1 MGWHLDGGVLA
12 ADIKK
17 GTCRCTRVCRNC
29 RVPPVISLHC
39 FKPARPAH
47 ASPFH
52 FPPSRGSRCPRPS
65 IFFFASS
72 SSASFPPFQS
82 NPNTQLQEVVVESSA
97 LLGFPLPGVLAHPS
111 IRPPV
116 AALRCVAHQ
125 HQPSV
130 IHPKVAFAALVNP
143 YSVII
148 HPSIKSINQSTLII
162 AKRT

>member
-1 MGWHLDGGVLA
+1 MGWYLEGGVLA
-12 ADIKK
+12 ADRKK

-39 FKPARPAH
+39 FHQAIPAQPTPLPST
-47 ASPFH
+47 SPLQRFTV
-52 FPPSRGSRCPRPS
+52 SRPS

-82 NPNTQLQEVVVESSA
+82 NPNSQLQEVLVESSA

-116 AALRCVAHQ
+116 VVLLCVAHQ
-125 HQPSV
+125 
-130 IHPKVAFAALVNP
+130 
-143 YSVII
+143 Y
-148 HPSIKSINQSTLII
+148 
-162 AKRT
+162 